1 MTEDNG
7 AGLYWMPKNERRE
20 INAFFMCK
28 ILWLEVIYIYIATL
42 DVHLANVI

>member
-7 AGLYWMPKNERRE
+7 AGLYRMPKNERME

-28 ILWLEVIYIYIATL
+28 ILWLEVLYILQRLMYI
-42 DVHLANVI
+42 

>member
-7 AGLYWMPKNERRE
+7 AGLYRMPKNERME
-20 INAFFMCK
+20 INAFFRVK
-28 ILWLEVIYIYIATL
+28 NPLAGSFIYIATL